1 VQGRDCLRVD
11 APPVSLFRVEQT
23 RIELRPRA
31 EAHERCPYCHDWL
44 ETPVGRTTLPGD
56 LVVCGGCHTAHH
68 RVCIEELG
76 RCTVR
81 GCERVLELGG
91 PPAPAAEEP
100 AEAPRSSAF
109 RAARAHIRDKVRVFV
124 RDNVHRNDGGAEDG
138 VRLRLELAD
147 AIVRAREAER
157 TGDLQAR
164 ADALHDVA
172 RIERLARPGQL
183 QGVRGRIPADEAVE
197 LAARCERRAAQRQVN
212 GALAGVLV
220 AVVVVV
226 LIIVFAAVR

>member
-1 VQGRDCLRVD
+1 M
-11 APPVSLFRVEQT
+11 VEQA

-91 PPAPAAEEP
+91 PAAPAQAAPEP
-100 AEAPRSSAF
+100 AEAPRSAAF
-109 RAARAHIRDKVRVFV
+109 REVRAHIRDRVRVFV
-124 RDNVHRNDGGAEDG
+124 RDNVHRNDDG
-138 VRLRLELAD
+138 PDDRVRLRLDLAD
-147 AIVRAREAER
+147 AIRRAQEAER
-157 TGDLQAR
+157 TGDLAAR
-164 ADALHDVA
+164 AESLHDMA

-183 QGVRGRIPADEAVE
+183 AGVPGRISADEAVE
-197 LAARCERRAAQRQVN
+197 LAGRCERRAAQRQVN
-212 GALAGVLV
+212 AVLAAVLVGVLAVGVLV
-220 AVVVVV
+220 AVM
-226 LIIVFAAVR
+226 AAR